1 MRPALVP
8 GPQDRPPMTDRRTP
22 LQPGTA
28 AAREALLAAAAAG
41 SVPVLDLLAELGVAL
56 YAAFRGAARV
66 VAAQGY
72 LRAWDADGLVRPRP
86 WEDAAGVLAE
96 GAGFRI
102 AEIAVWAAGVGGR
115 PVAIS
120 PCGGCRQRIFEFA
133 AGQDTP
139 VHFNW
144 PASQPRSM
152 GIGELLPCAFERSA
166 D

>member
-1 MRPALVP
+1 MRPAPVP
-8 GPQDRPPMTDRRTP
+8 GPQDSPPMTDRRTA

-28 AAREALLAAAAAG
+28 ATRKALLAAAAAAG
-41 SVPVLDLLAELGVAL
+41 PRAHATYSGLHV
-56 YAAFRGAARV
+56 GAAALSV
-66 VAAQGY
+66 SGNVYTGCNVENAAYPLG
-72 LRAWDADGLVRPRP
+72 ACAEAAAIG
-86 WEDAAGVLAE
+86 AGVLAE
-96 GAGFRI
+96 GTGFRI
-102 AEIAVWAAGVGGR
+102 AEIAVWAAGADGR

-133 AGQDTP
+133 ADQDTP

-152 GIGELLPCAFERSA
+152 GIGELLPCAFGLSA

>member
-28 AAREALLAAAAAG
+28 AAREALLAAAAAAG
-41 SVPVLDLLAELGVAL
+41 PQAHATYSRLHV
-56 YAAFRGAARV
+56 GAAALSVSGRV
-66 VAAQGY
+66 YTGCNVENAAYTLG
-72 LRAWDADGLVRPRP
+72 ACA
-86 WEDAAGVLAE
+86 EAAAIAAGGLAE

-102 AEIAVWAAGVGGR
+102 AEIAVWAAGAGGR

>member
-8 GPQDRPPMTDRRTP
+8 GPQDSPPMTDRRTV

-28 AAREALLAAAAAG
+28 ATREALLAAAAAAG
-41 SVPVLDLLAELGVAL
+41 PRAPAT
-56 YAAFRGAARV
+56 YAGLHVGAAALSMSGNV
-66 VAAQGY
+66 YTGCNVENAAYPLG
-72 LRAWDADGLVRPRP
+72 ACAGAAAI
-86 WEDAAGVLAE
+86 AAGVLAE

-102 AEIAVWAAGVGGR
+102 AEMAVWAAGAGGR
-115 PVAIS
+115 LVAIS

-152 GIGELLPCAFERSA
+152 GIGELLPCAFQLSA